1 MPRHDDE
8 VELPTVTDLY
18 KQGHLKP
25 SNKPRETYSESIN
38 ARVSLIEGDITALP
52 VDAIV
57 NAANSSL
64 LGGGGVDGAIH
75 AAAGPRLV
83 AECKTLN
90 GCQPGEAKITKGY
103 ELPAAH
109 VIHTVGPVYFRMS
122 AFQAKQTLESCYE
135 ECLRVAVENGVRTL
149 AFCAISTGV
158 YGYPQHDAAQV
169 ACEQVRKFLATE
181 DGQKLD
187 RVIFTA
193 FTTPDVEAYEKAVPQ
208 YFPPAEVS

>member
-1 MPRHDDE
+1 MSRHGDE
-8 VELPTVTDLY
+8 VDLPTVTDLY
-18 KQGHLKP
+18 NRGDLEP
-25 SNKPRETYSESIN
+25 SDKPRKPYSESIN

-75 AAAGPRLV
+75 AAAGPRLL
-83 AECKTLN
+83 AECKTLQ

-109 VIHTVGPVYFRMS
+109 VIHTVGPVYFRTS
-122 AFQAKQTLESCYE
+122 TFQAKQTLESCYE
-135 ECLRVAVENGVRTL
+135 ECLRVAVNNGVRTL

-158 YGYPQHDAAQV
+158 YGYPQDDAAQV
-169 ACEQVRKFLATE
+169 ACEQVRKFIETE
-181 DGQKLD
+181 DGQQLD
-187 RVIFTA
+187 SVIFTT
-193 FTTPDVEAYEKAVPQ
+193 FTTPDVEAYDKAVPQ
-208 YFPPAEVS
+208 FFPPA

>member
-8 VELPTVTDLY
+8 VDLPTVTDLY
-18 KQGHLKP
+18 NRGDLEP
-25 SNKPRETYSESIN
+25 SDKPRETHSASVN
-38 ARVSLIEGDITALP
+38 ARVSLIRGDITALL

-75 AAAGPRLV
+75 AAAGPRLL
-83 AECKTLN
+83 AECKTLK

-109 VIHTVGPVYFRMS
+109 VIHTVGPVYFRTS
-122 AFQAKQTLESCYE
+122 PLQAKQTLESCYE
-135 ECLRVAVENGVRTL
+135 ECLRVAVDNGVRTL

-158 YGYPQHDAAQV
+158 YGYPQEDAARV
-169 ACEQVRKFLATE
+169 ACEQVRKFLETE
-181 DGQKLD
+181 DGQQLD
-187 RVIFTA
+187 RVIFTT
-193 FTTPDVEAYEKAVPQ
+193 FTTPDVEAYDKVVPQ
-208 YFPPAEVS
+208 FFPPAEAS